1 MLKTLISILAGLV
14 AGVPVVAIVAR
25 IGHILYPPP
34 QGMDLT
40 DCNVVAAMIAQMPVG
55 ALLFV
60 VAGWVLG
67 ALVAGL
73 IAARLSRRSRPT
85 YIVTAIFL
93 GLCGLNFVMIPHPV
107 WMVAATLVLV
117 PLTGLVSARLFARS

>member
-40 DCNVVAAMIAQMPVG
+40 DRNVVAAMIAQMPVG

-67 ALVAGL
+67 ALGAGL

>member
-1 MLKTLISILAGLV
+1 MIGSHKVAARLGSAYGHEEGRRRNSEARAGRMLKTLISILAGLV

-67 ALVAGL
+67 ALVA
-73 IAARLSRRSRPT
+73 PQQ
-85 YIVTAIFL
+85 
-93 GLCGLNFVMIPHPV
+93 
-107 WMVAATLVLV
+107 
-117 PLTGLVSARLFARS
+117 

>member
-40 DCNVVAAMIAQMPVG
+40 DRNVAAAMIAQMPVG